1 MRRRLPSQPAYD
13 VRLNLTTTRSV
24 NEAVAAA
31 AASKMT
37 TVTAWCRGAILERL
51 TRDGFELKNAEGQ
64 Q

>member
-13 VRLNLTTTRSV
+13 VHLNLTTTRSL

-37 TVTAWCRGAILERL
+37 TVTAWCRGAILERANPRWL
-51 TRDGFELKNAEGQ
+51 
-64 Q
+64 